1 MFGLGSEYGKLW
13 TASTVSNLGDGVTL
27 VAAPLLAA
35 SLTRDPVL
43 VSGVVFA
50 GRLPW
55 LLFSLPSGA
64 LVDRLDRRLV
74 MGLVDV
80 LRAAVVGVLG
90 LAVLLGWASI
100 PLLYAV
106 FFLLGVA
113 ETLFDNASTAILPA
127 MVPKGRLE
135 KANGRLIAA
144 QMITNESAGP
154 LLGGALFALAASA
167 PFLLDAGTFAVSA
180 ALVLALRG
188 RFRVERTGG
197 ASATTL
203 LAEIAEGL
211 RWLSGHRVLLTLAV
225 MLGVSGFALMSTFSI
240 LVLYAQDVLGLGEFG
255 YGVLLSASVF
265 GGVAGSLLAGR
276 IGALVGTGR
285 TIFGIFALGIV
296 VHVGLALATSPYL
309 AGAML
314 ALEAFHAMVWNVLTI
329 SLRQAL
335 IPAGLLGRVGS
346 AFRMIGLGGQALG
359 ALAGGLLAQAFGIIA
374 PFWFAAA
381 INAVLA
387 AFALVLL
394 SNRVVS
400 EARAAAEI

>member
-1 MFGLGSEYGKLW
+1 M
-13 TASTVSNLGDGVTL
+13 
-27 VAAPLLAA
+27 
-35 SLTRDPVL
+35 
-43 VSGVVFA
+43 
-50 GRLPW
+50 
-55 LLFSLPSGA
+55 
-64 LVDRLDRRLV
+64 
-74 MGLVDV
+74 
-80 LRAAVVGVLG
+80 GVLG

-127 MVPKGRLE
+127 MVPKGGLE

-144 QMITNESAGP
+144 QTITNESAGP

-167 PFLLDAGTFAVSA
+167 PFLLDSGTFAVSA

-197 ASATTL
+197 APATTL
-203 LAEIAEGL
+203 LAEIAQGL
-211 RWLSGHRVLLTLAV
+211 RWLVGHRVLLTLAV
-225 MLGVSGFALMSTFSI
+225 MLGVSGFALMATFSI

-265 GGVAGSLLAGR
+265 GGVAGSLMAER
-276 IGALVGTGR
+276 IGVLMGTGR
-285 TIFGIFALGIV
+285 AIFGVFALGV

-335 IPAGLLGRVGS
+335 IPDGLLGRVGS

-381 INAVLA
+381 TYAILA

-394 SNRVVS
+394 SNRVVT
-400 EARAAAEI
+400 EARAAEI

>member
-1 MFGLGSEYGKLW
+1 MFGLGAEYGKLW

-74 MGLVDV
+74 MGLVDG
-80 LRAAVVGVLG
+80 LRAAVVGALG

-127 MVPKGRLE
+127 MVPKEGLE
-135 KANGRLIAA
+135 RANGQLIAA
-144 QMITNESAGP
+144 QMVTNEAAGP
-154 LLGGALFALAASA
+154 LLGGALFAFAASA

-188 RFRVERTGG
+188 SFRVEWRGG
-197 ASATTL
+197 DSPTTL
-203 LAEIAEGL
+203 YDEIGEGL
-211 RWLSGHRVLLTLAV
+211 GWLVRHRLLLTLAL
-225 MLGVSGFALMSTFSI
+225 MLGASGFALVGTFSV

-255 YGVLLSASVF
+255 YGALLSASVF
-265 GGVAGSLLAGR
+265 GGVAGSLLAGKVGR
-276 IGALVGTGR
+276 LMGTGR
-285 TIFGIFALGIV
+285 AIFGIFVLGVV
-296 VHVGLALATSPYL
+296 VHAGLALATNPYL

-335 IPAGLLGRVGS
+335 IPNGLLGRVGS

-359 ALAGGLLAQAFGIIA
+359 ALAGGVLARAYGITA
-374 PFWFAAA
+374 PFWLAVMIYAA
-381 INAVLA
+381 LA
-387 AFALVLL
+387 ALALGLL
-394 SNRVVS
+394 SNRAVS
-400 EARAAAEI
+400 EARSAAEI